1 MLPQS
6 SIIILEIEV
15 MINIDIAL
23 EVFRAFPVSP
33 KYLELTLVIKVIF
46 RPFGKT
52 STDLNIETLQRR
64 EKIRIQI
71 TPISI

>member
-23 EVFRAFPVSP
+23 EVFQAFPVSP